1 MRGTGRG
8 RLRCRR
14 GVRGGMRKVR
24 GRAPLPHRFLTWVF
38 TTLASWGLFVR
49 GGGGVVSPS
58 GQPPIGILL
67 YFNSTYDI
75 SAAEV
80 RTKNNG
86 NHWTGYEF
94 RGVVSKLAWR
104 SLRAHLSAARF
115 ALENAADSAA

>member
-1 MRGTGRG
+1 MCVCVCVFVCVCVCVFGFGSAVGGGAAQMRGTGRG

-38 TTLASWGLFVR
+38 TTLASWGLFVW

-80 RTKNNG
+80 RPRIDG
-86 NHWTGYEF
+86 NHWTG
-94 RGVVSKLAWR
+94 
-104 SLRAHLSAARF
+104 
-115 ALENAADSAA
+115 